1 MLRWPNGLL
10 ELSAGLGLLG
20 FALMEQ
26 PVTVI
31 YLVMV
36 IGGLLGVGTLQFLD
50 GRELSKQTGAG
61 S

>member
-1 MLRWPNGLL
+1 
-10 ELSAGLGLLG
+10 
-20 FALMEQ
+20 MEE
-26 PVTVI
+26 PVAVV

-50 GRELSKQTGAG
+50 GRELTKQTGIG